1 MFRDVQFRRCMQ
13 KKIFN
18 LTVVILTALTLAA
31 GAGAGGHYLSQQA
44 SVAPLNTLSAAEKKG
59 GWKLLFDGKTFNGW
73 RSYFETMD
81 PSKGWAIENGYFKN
95 SKGNGRPRSGGGDL
109 MTTELFTDFDF
120 RFEWSMPAGGN
131 SGVYYLFEERQDK
144 PGIGMYM
151 GDDGK
156 SPVGFEYQ
164 LLDDERHQD
173 AIKNGPNRS
182 TGALYF
188 LFAPNESKRLKP
200 IGEFNESRIVVNG
213 NHVEHWLNGAKIVE
227 YDLGSPAL
235 NEAIAKSKYKDIQ
248 GYGVKRKTRILLQDH
263 GDEVRFRNLKI
274 RTLSGIEGRDR

>member
-1 MFRDVQFRRCMQ
+1 MLRDLHFCRSIRFKVIGVTAAILLALAPAIGPSGLSMSQ
-13 KKIFN
+13 KSSG
-18 LTVVILTALTLAA
+18 T
-31 GAGAGGHYLSQQA
+31 
-44 SVAPLNTLSAAEKKG
+44 PLNTLSDAEKRE

-73 RSYFETMD
+73 RGYFETMD
-81 PSKGWAIENGYFKN
+81 TSKGWSIEAGCFKN

-109 MTTELFTDFDF
+109 MTAELFTDFDF
-120 RFEWSMPAGGN
+120 RFEWSMPPGGN
-131 SGVYYLFEERQDK
+131 SGVYYLFQERQDK

-151 GDDGK
+151 GDDGR

-173 AIKNGPNRS
+173 ALRNGPNRS

-188 LFAPNESKRLKP
+188 LVPPNETKRLKP

-213 NHVEHWLNGAKIVE
+213 KHVEHWLNGTKIVE

-235 NEAIAKSKYKDIQ
+235 LDAIARSKYKDIP
-248 GYGVKRKTRILLQDH
+248 GFGVKTRTRILLQDH

-274 RTLSGIEGRDR
+274 RALPATD

>member
-1 MFRDVQFRRCMQ
+1 MLRDLHFCRAIWFKVISVTAAILPALALAISSSALPVSQ
-13 KKIFN
+13 KSS
-18 LTVVILTALTLAA
+18 A
-31 GAGAGGHYLSQQA
+31 
-44 SVAPLNTLSAAEKKG
+44 APLNTLSGAEKRE

-73 RSYFETMD
+73 RGYFETID
-81 PSKGWAIENGYFKN
+81 PSKGWSIEAGCFKN
-95 SKGNGRPRSGGGDL
+95 SKGNGRPGSGGGDL

-120 RFEWSMPAGGN
+120 RFEWSMPPGGN
-131 SGVYYLFEERQDK
+131 SGVYYLFQERQDK

-151 GDDGK
+151 GDDGR

-164 LLDDERHQD
+164 LLDDERHAD
-173 AIKNGPNRS
+173 ALRNGPNRS

-188 LFAPNESKRLKP
+188 LVAPNETKRLKP

-213 NHVEHWLNGAKIVE
+213 KHVEHWLNGTKIVE

-235 NEAIAKSKYKDIQ
+235 IDAIARSKYKDVS
-248 GYGVKRKTRILLQDH
+248 GFGVKTRTRILLQDH

-274 RTLSGIEGRDR
+274 RALPGTD

>member
-1 MFRDVQFRRCMQ
+1 MLRNSRFYSGIRFKV
-13 KKIFN
+13 IN
-18 LTVVILTALTLAA
+18 LTAAILSALALVV
-31 GAGAGGHYLSQQA
+31 GA
-44 SVAPLNTLSAAEKKG
+44 SVLAVPQKSSVTPLNTLSDAEKRE
-59 GWKLLFDGKTFNGW
+59 GWKLLFDGKTFNGL
-73 RSYFETMD
+73 RSYFESMD
-81 PSKGWAIENGYFKN
+81 PSKGWSIEAGCFKN

-109 MTTELFTDFDF
+109 MTTEQFTDFDF

-131 SGVYYLFEERQDK
+131 SGVYYLFQERQDK

-151 GDDGK
+151 GDDGR

-164 LLDDERHQD
+164 LLDDERHSD
-173 AIKNGPNRS
+173 ALRNGPNRS

-188 LFAPNESKRLKP
+188 LVPPNETKRLKP

-213 NHVEHWLNGAKIVE
+213 KHVEHWLNGTKIVE

-235 NEAIAKSKYKDIQ
+235 IDAIARSKYKDIP
-248 GYGVKRKTRILLQDH
+248 GFGVKTRTRILIQDH

-274 RTLSGIEGRDR
+274 RTLPGTE